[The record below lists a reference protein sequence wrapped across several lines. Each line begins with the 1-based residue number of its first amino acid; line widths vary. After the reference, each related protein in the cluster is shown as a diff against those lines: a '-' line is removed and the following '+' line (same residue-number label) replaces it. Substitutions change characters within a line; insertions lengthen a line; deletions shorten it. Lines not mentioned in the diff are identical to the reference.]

1 MMWVCVK
8 DLDRNYISLL
18 KVGIAL
24 CKTIHEVRK
33 DRHVSHE
40 YLDNSFKIHYI
51 SLIGSEGYPKVSRIA
66 LQRAGLL

>member
-8 DLDRNYISLL
+8 DLARNYISLL
-18 KVGIAL
+18 KMGIAL

-33 DRHVSHE
+33 DRHVSHA
-40 YLDNSFKIHYI
+40 YLDNSFKLHYI

-66 LQRAGLL
+66 LQRAELL